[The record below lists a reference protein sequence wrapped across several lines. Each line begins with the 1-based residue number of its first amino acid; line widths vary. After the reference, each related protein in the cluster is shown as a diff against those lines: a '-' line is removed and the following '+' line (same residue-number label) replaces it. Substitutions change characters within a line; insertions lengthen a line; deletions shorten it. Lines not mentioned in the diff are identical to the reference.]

1 MVFKVFMLNARS
13 PPILELP
20 KPEKGKGN
28 LGDSLCGMFLEPGC
42 LSFCSKIMLNLFL
55 IDFN

>member
-1 MVFKVFMLNARS
+1 MLNARS
-13 PPILELP
+13 APILELP